1 MCERLWVLAHRRTT
15 IPAKEKYSIVPRSS
29 SKLWQ
34 FALIFENIRTCISSG
49 LLSTKSSSNS
59 SRCCCTTI
67 PLLSRI
73 TNSTVSECTI
83 ATWLSLLSFLFV
95 LCKKISSICRWIL
108 HWNIIVNEIL
118 THTWQTENFL
128 ISKIG
133 SDIILRYKQNQAVL
147 YVLTWLLGNSPSRLR
162 RSLKK
167 YLIFFLVYQRSG
179 IIITFSDFYNQF
191 NLVFSTYFSK
201 ISDTIIRYFVID
213 YTQQTSFWPQSC
225 FCSQTMFS

>member
-1 MCERLWVLAHRRTT
+1 M
-15 IPAKEKYSIVPRSS
+15 
-29 SKLWQ
+29 
-34 FALIFENIRTCISSG
+34 
-49 LLSTKSSSNS
+49 
-59 SRCCCTTI
+59 
-67 PLLSRI
+67 
-73 TNSTVSECTI
+73 
-83 ATWLSLLSFLFV
+83 
-95 LCKKISSICRWIL
+95 
-108 HWNIIVNEIL
+108 NEIL
-118 THTWQTENFL
+118 THTWQTENFPIPAQMSSFKGIVFRIPIFL

-179 IIITFSDFYNQF
+179 IISTFSDFYNQF

-213 YTQQTSFWPQSC
+213 YTQQTSF
-225 FCSQTMFS
+225 